1 MSKITKQNYA
11 NKENTVSIIKY
22 LMYGNNNIIY
32 IIEERICELEDR
44 SVAIIQYEP
53 ERERK
58 EKKRLNIREK

>member
-1 MSKITKQNYA
+1 
-11 NKENTVSIIKY
+11 
-22 LMYGNNNIIY
+22 MYGNNNIIY